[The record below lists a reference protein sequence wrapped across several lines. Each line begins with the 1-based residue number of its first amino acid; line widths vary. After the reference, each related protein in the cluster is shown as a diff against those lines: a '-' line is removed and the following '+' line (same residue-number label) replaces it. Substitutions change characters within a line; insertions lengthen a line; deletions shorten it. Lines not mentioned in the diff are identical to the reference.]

1 MIPDASLQFDAR
13 YFKLSYVRRMLVRIV
28 LSACLGFVVAVSIV
42 LIENPGSQL
51 RAAGIF
57 ALIICADTF
66 YHVIKGNRTI
76 TSDILRQLRQGKSVL
91 INDYW
96 SLTSFSILDRALGQA
111 EFAQSAHTCMFMLR
125 AMLEEKEIERGLLR
139 LGVSAGDFSKDLESI
154 VLATK
159 GTCAVDAVQGL
170 RCEDQ
175 RVAEIEAL
183 ARNAFLQAGELGE
196 KTVSAPALFTA
207 CIAVEKKSLFEI
219 FSKYH
224 LTEEDFR
231 NAVVFGRLSR
241 GLGKRM
247 QRARGAA
254 AGNIQAGSRVN
265 RAWTSRPTSYLDSLS
280 VDMTDRARR
289 NEIGFLIG
297 HQDEYQSMTNILS
310 RPDRNNVI
318 LVGDEDIGKA
328 AMVEHLAYDMVH
340 DNVPQKLFDKRLV
353 ELDTTRLSAGASSSG
368 EVLDRF
374 KRIAEEVLAAGN
386 IVLYIPDIHTIE
398 QLNNKGEISV
408 YEALEDLASASRI
421 PLIGDTTPRLYRQI
435 IELNQKFVSLF
446 DTVKIKELDKDETVR
461 LLIYESYAFE
471 TEWHIIVSY
480 PALRATVDLAYQFM
494 RQKPLPRASL
504 DLLQESLV
512 EAHNLGSRTLTP
524 EIVTSVVSR
533 KTSIPI
539 ATAQGKEA
547 ERLLNL
553 EEDIHKELIDQ
564 EEAVKAVA
572 AALRQYRAGLARQ
585 KGPIASFL
593 FVGPTGV
600 GKTELS
606 KVLARLYF
614 GSEHAMIRF
623 DMSEYQE
630 QKSIAQFIG
639 SPDGASPG
647 VLTESVKQHPFSL
660 ILLDEFEKAH
670 PQLVDIFLPVF
681 DEGQITDNLGQVVD
695 FKNTI
700 IICTSNA
707 NSQYIKEQIEQGRT
721 VAQFTDELKHKLVEN
736 FKPELLNRFDG
747 IIAFRQLSEQEIGQI
762 VRLNLDSLSK
772 QVLDAHGIVLQFS
785 DDVISR
791 ISKAGYDPVFGAR
804 PLRGVISSAIK
815 DPLARQILETKA
827 QRNDTVRVSVGNDA
841 IEFRK
846 A

>member
-1 MIPDASLQFDAR
+1 MIPETSLQFNAS
-13 YFKLSYVRRMLVRIV
+13 YFKLPYLERLFSRVLV
-28 LSACLGFVVAVSIV
+28 SALMGFSIAVSVV
-42 LIENPGSQL
+42 LIENPSSHL

-57 ALIICADTF
+57 TLIICADTIL
-66 YHVIKGNRTI
+66 HVLKGNRAI
-76 TSDILRQLRQGKSVL
+76 MSDTLRLLRQGKTVL
-91 INDYW
+91 VNDYFP
-96 SLTSFSILDRALGQA
+96 LASFSLLDKALGQA
-111 EFAQSAHTCMFMLR
+111 EFAQSAHTCMFLLR
-125 AMLEEKEIERGLLR
+125 AMLWEKEIERGLVR
-139 LGVSAGDFSKDLESI
+139 LGVSPDDFSKDLEQTVST
-154 VLATK
+154 TK
-159 GTCAVDAVQGL
+159 GTCAVDAVQGVP
-170 RCEDQ
+170 CEDQ

-183 ARNAFLQAGELGE
+183 ARNAFSQAGELGE
-196 KTVSAPALFTA
+196 ETISPSALFAA
-207 CIAVEKKSLFEI
+207 CIAVEKKSLSAV

-231 NAVVFGRLSR
+231 NAVVFGRLAK
-241 GLGKRM
+241 GLGRRM
-247 QRARGAA
+247 RRLRGAA
-254 AGNIQAGSRVN
+254 QGNIQAGSRVN
-265 RAWTSRPTSYLDSLS
+265 RAWTSRPTSYLDGMS

-289 NEIGFLIG
+289 NEIGFLVG
-297 HQDEYQSMTNILS
+297 HEDEYQSMVNILS
-310 RPDRNNVI
+310 RPNRNNVI

-328 AMVEHLAYDMVH
+328 AMVEHLALDMVR
-340 DNVPQKLFDKRLV
+340 DNVPSKLFDKRLV
-353 ELDTTRLSAGASSSG
+353 ALDTTRLSAGASSSG

-374 KRIAEEVLAAGN
+374 KRITEEVLAAGN

-408 YEALEDLASASRI
+408 YEALEDLAAASRI
-421 PLIGDTTPRLYRQI
+421 PVIGDTTPRLYRQI

-446 DTVKIKELDKDETVR
+446 DTVKIQELGKDETVR

-471 TEWHIIVSY
+471 AEWNVIISY
-480 PALRATVDLAYQFM
+480 PALRTTVDLAYQFM

-512 EAHNLGSRTLTP
+512 EAHNLGNRALTP

-547 ERLLNL
+547 ERLLTL
-553 EEDIHKELIDQ
+553 EQDIHKELIDQ

-614 GSEHAMIRF
+614 GSENAMIRF

-630 QKSIAQFIG
+630 QKSIAQFVG
-639 SPDGASPG
+639 SPDGTTPG
-647 VLTESVKQHPFSL
+647 ALTESVKQHPFAL

-670 PQLVDIFLPVF
+670 PQSIDIFLPIF
-681 DEGQITDNLGQVVD
+681 DEGRITDNLGQVID

-707 NSQYIKEQIEQGRT
+707 NSQYIKEQIEQGRN

-747 IIAFRQLSEQEIGQI
+747 IIAFRQLNPDEIGQV
-762 VRLNLDSLSK
+762 VRLNLASFAK
-772 QVLDAHGIVLQFS
+772 QVLDMHGIVLQFS
-785 DDVISR
+785 DEVVSHIAR
-791 ISKAGYDPVFGAR
+791 AGYDPVFGAR
-804 PLRGVISSAIK
+804 PLRGVISSTIK

-827 QRNDTVRVSVGNDA
+827 QRNDTIQISVQNDA
-841 IEFRK
+841 IAFQK
-846 A
+846 T